1 MPNVNTVITDGNCI
15 IEGMKDYDEAENL
28 ASYIRIGGLDIQLK
42 ELQSEVVGAQLGN
55 DALSTSLTAGICGL
69 AIVVIFLMIAYLLP
83 GVVASMA
90 LALYTTLIISI
101 LYLFDITLTL
111 PGIAGIILSI
121 GMAVDANVIIFARIK
136 EELAA
141 GKSVANAVEV
151 GFKKALSAILD
162 GNITTLIAAAVLG
175 VMGSGTVKGF
185 AITLA
190 LGVIVSL
197 FTALFVTQTLLK
209 AFIAMGVTN
218 PKVYGIAK
226 KHRNLNFVGKKAVF
240 FTISL
245 TITAIGCITMGVNT
259 YKGNKALNY
268 SLEFM
273 GGTSTTA
280 NFNKSYTI
288 GEIEKEMVPYVTE
301 ITKDNDI
308 QTQTVADENKVIFKT
323 RTLSLKEREA
333 FNTMLED
340 KFGVKETSISSENIS
355 STISGELRRQSILA
369 VIISAFFM
377 MMYIWIRFKDLRFG
391 SSAII
396 ALLHDVFIVITLYA
410 VLRLSVSSA
419 FIACILT
426 VIGYSINDTIIIFD
440 RIRENLHKLRTKDAD
455 SLKELVNE
463 SITQTL
469 SRSISTSFTTVI
481 TVFMLLIL
489 GVATVQEFAL
499 PLLVGIICGTY
510 SSICI
515 AAELWYLMRV
525 YIKRKDEKKGNKKL
539 APKKKV
545 RATKENDGLV
555 V

>member
-1 MPNVNTVITDGNCI
+1 M
-15 IEGMKDYDEAENL
+15 
-28 ASYIRIGGLDIQLK
+28 
-42 ELQSEVVGAQLGN
+42 
-55 DALSTSLTAGICGL
+55 
-69 AIVVIFLMIAYLLP
+69 
-83 GVVASMA
+83 
-90 LALYTTLIISI
+90 
-101 LYLFDITLTL
+101 FDITLTL